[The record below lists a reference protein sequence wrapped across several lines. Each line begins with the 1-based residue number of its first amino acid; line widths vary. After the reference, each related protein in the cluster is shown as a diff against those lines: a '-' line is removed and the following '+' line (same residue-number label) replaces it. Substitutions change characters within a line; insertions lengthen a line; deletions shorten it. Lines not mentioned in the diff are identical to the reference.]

1 VKAQIDV
8 SNGYIDERT
17 CRMATTQ
24 TRGDQSVSWRS
35 GTAWGARRTLTR
47 VLPQRSL
54 ADDPSARCVVDYS
67 LARRAALRSLQLGR
81 MRPEDACDAHVY
93 LRRAAR
99 YHGAPTDRMCP
110 VCRAEHLID
119 VTYAFGDCFPDTG
132 NGRAR
137 ANKELRELAGVLPD
151 FSVFVVEVC
160 LGCGWNYLVT
170 SFVLGTGEPV
180 TRRRSRSSSGS
191 RS

>member
-1 VKAQIDV
+1 
-8 SNGYIDERT
+8 
-17 CRMATTQ
+17 MAATQ
-24 TRGDQSVSWRS
+24 TDGDQSVSS
-35 GTAWGARRTLTR
+35 GSRTAWGARRTLTR
-47 VLPQRSL
+47 VLTPRSL

-67 LARRAALRSLQLGR
+67 LARRAALRSLQSGR
-81 MRPEDACDAHVY
+81 IRPEDACDAQVY

-99 YHGAPTDRMCP
+99 YHGAPTDQMCP
-110 VCRAEHLID
+110 VCRAERLID
-119 VTYAFGDCFPDTG
+119 VTYAFGDCFPDAG

-137 ANKELRELAGVLPD
+137 ANKELRELAVVLSD

-180 TRRRSRSSSGS
+180 ARRRSRSRSSSGS